1 MASISGTFLPNISS
15 KLNNSA
21 KLEILLIIL
30 ENNL

>member
-1 MASISGTFLPNISS
+1 MASISGTFLHNISS

-30 ENNL
+30 RK